1 MEEENNRTETSIKT
15 SPHRERICKCG
26 CGESFIPKRRDQV
39 YKNSRH
45 ANYAYN
51 HGKRKQKTFGQKTA
65 ESQLRKNDK
74 ILEKYYKLCEKEVVI
89 VFSLNL
95 ISDGFDHSFYIGNEI
110 KEDFMY
116 SKSYNYLF
124 YEYEKNGRKLT
135 RIIKQ
140 KNKVYVKR

>member
-1 MEEENNRTETSIKT
+1 MELSKENNS
-15 SPHRERICKCG
+15 SPLQKKKCPCG

-74 ILEKYYKLCEKEVVI
+74 ILEKYYKLYEKEVVI

-124 YEYEKNGRKLT
+124 YEYEKDRRKLT

-140 KNKVYVKR
+140 TKK